1 MFLLK
6 HYLLLQSK
14 LYTVD
19 LGSPTE
25 TMITEAFESGL
36 EYRIVCDDNPGYIAF
51 TYSMFWKCRS
61 VQYILEV

>member
-36 EYRIVCDDNPGYIAF
+36 EYRIVCDDNNTRFGD
-51 TYSMFWKCRS
+51 
-61 VQYILEV
+61 